1 MSFTDENRLY
11 LTKKS
16 TFQTSMSFLAKQ
28 LHKPGGKVSKPHI
41 FAENKTILHKKR
53 LYSLDPQQLLPGA

>member
-1 MSFTDENRLY
+1 
-11 LTKKS
+11 
-16 TFQTSMSFLAKQ
+16 MSFLAKQ